1 MRGRRRGI
9 GAQLQSRWNSLGNGP
24 VQHQHRHQDHFAAQT
39 RPGGMQQQ
47 QQQGRGGM
55 QLQMIAPAIM
65 ELMHRAAVH
74 AEQEQEQGGDELE
87 EQGWDEDDGADSS
100 DAEADDDEI
109 SVSCYIH
116 VVVKPTAYV
125 SSGGLVHGYWSRCL
139 YG

>member
-9 GAQLQSRWNSLGNGP
+9 AAQLQSRWNNSGHGP
-24 VQHQHRHQDHFAAQT
+24 VQHQHRHQDHFATQA
-39 RPGGMQQQ
+39 RPGSVQQ
-47 QQQGRGGM
+47 QQQGHGGL
-55 QLQMIAPAIM
+55 QLQMIAPAII

-74 AEQEQEQGGDELE
+74 AEQEQGGDELE

-109 SVSCYIH
+109 GVSCYIQ
-116 VVVKPTAYV
+116 VAVKPTVYV
-125 SSGGLVHGYWSRCL
+125 SGGSLVHGYWSRCL